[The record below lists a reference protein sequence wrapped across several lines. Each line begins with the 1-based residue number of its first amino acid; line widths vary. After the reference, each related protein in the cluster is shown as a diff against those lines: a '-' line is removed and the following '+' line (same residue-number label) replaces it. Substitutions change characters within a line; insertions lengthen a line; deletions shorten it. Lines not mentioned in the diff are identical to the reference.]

1 METHEFEIG
10 QWVIGWHIDNPEFDS
25 KAWKIQKIEDGRYV
39 YPEGYPIYNTGVEN
53 IKPFDPYS
61 YFSVGDT
68 VKITAKRSSDSRT
81 FNGMFKVIAEV
92 KEHCIIIEDSNFGLH
107 FDEVE
112 KVIPNFEVG
121 DIVVITECRGGDP
134 VGTITEI
141 LSMDLAYYIVKDM
154 SGRSRS
160 NKWYQ
165 EAGTLRHATV
175 DEIEE
180 YKRSNSADTSPPQP
194 EVSSQFKGEIKGFPE
209 EVVNRMLYY
218 QQKQGNPRDI
228 EVFERNATS
237 GNIYGGFTWDDTEEG
252 HGFWSSVIIY
262 RDFKLFFDRY
272 HKTETKSEEILI
284 KDLPEPYK
292 SFALREK
299 TLASWKPQEGL
310 TIQDFIWSDSP
321 YGIDFWKAVSEGGSP
336 KPYPIKIDTV
346 TEELQAGETG
356 ILGWLGVR
364 NKEVMYKSNILDY
377 LQELGVTEESPEW
390 LNTHTLLSKSLRKR
404 IQATA
409 CNEEIKEYLL
419 SMDYVIDMNFCSY
432 NIEDDSITFCPK
444 GKIQHWLGSSWKKE
458 GRQSTSV
465 HKFLNKILKGK
476 YKEYD
481 IKCFADEIQSADQ
494 YTVRFVSGHD
504 IPRYYHDIDT
514 DGWAT
519 NSCMSGC
526 DTDFFQVYTSP
537 AFELGII
544 EDGSDEIVGRFLRVT
559 DRTGFVFCDRL
570 YYKDETIL
578 SFFKSWC
585 VKNNQTRKEHQ
596 SYDDKMEFYNNEKGS
611 FTKDVYVD
619 ISESPLD
626 YGYMPYM
633 DTLTYGDLDGTVLSN
648 SYGYGSTEFT
658 DTEGY
663 INSEDYLICYVSDER
678 YHIDEMRHID
688 FGEGEGEWVHER
700 YAYYS
705 ERNNGYCL
713 E

>member
-1 METHEFEIG
+1 METHEFEVG
-10 QWVIGWHIDNPEFDS
+10 QWVIGWHCPNPEFDS
-25 KAWKIQKIEDGRYV
+25 KPWRVQKIEDGRYV
-39 YPEGYPIYNTGVEN
+39 YPEGYPTYNTGVEN
-53 IKPFDPYS
+53 VKPFDPYS

-68 VKITAKRSSDSRT
+68 VKITAKRSHDSVT
-81 FNGMFKVIAEV
+81 FDGMFKVIAEV
-92 KEHCIIIEDSNFGLH
+92 KEHCIVIEYSNFGLH

-121 DIVVITECRGGDP
+121 DIVVITEYRCGDP

-141 LSMDLAYYIVKDM
+141 ISMDLGYYIVKDM
-154 SGRSRS
+154 GGRSSS
-160 NKWYQ
+160 NNWYQ
-165 EAGTLRHATV
+165 EAGTLRHATA

-180 YKRSNSADTSPPQP
+180 YKRSNSTDTSPPQP
-194 EVSSQFKGEIKGFPE
+194 ENSPQFKGEIKDFPE
-209 EVVNRMLYY
+209 EIVNRMLHY
-218 QQKQGNPRDI
+218 QQKQGNEKNI
-228 EVFERNATS
+228 EVFEKNRCAGS
-237 GNIYGGFTWDDTEEG
+237 IVGGFTWDETEEG
-252 HGFWSSVIIY
+252 HEFWMKVID
-262 RDFKLFFDRY
+262 RLDFKLFFDRY
-272 HKTETKSEEILI
+272 HKTESKSKEILI

-292 SFALREK
+292 SFALREQ
-299 TLASWKPQEGL
+299 TLATWKPQEEL
-310 TIQDFIWSDSP
+310 TILDFIWSDSP
-321 YGIDFWKAVSEGGSP
+321 YGVDFWKAVSEGGSP

-346 TEELQAGETG
+346 TEELQKGETG

-364 NKEVMYKSNILDY
+364 NKEVMYKINILDY
-377 LQELGVTEESPEW
+377 LQEVGVSEENPEW

-432 NIEDDSITFCPK
+432 NTEDDSITFCPK

-465 HKFLNKILKGK
+465 HKFLNKILKDK

-494 YTVRFVSGHD
+494 YTVRFVSGYD

-544 EDGSDEIVGRFLRVT
+544 EDGSEIVGRFLRVT

-611 FTKDVYVD
+611 FTKEVYVD

-663 INSEDYLICYVSDER
+663 IDNEDYLICYVSNER

-705 ERNNGYCL
+705 EGNNGYCL